1 MTKEQIQ
8 MLPTNE
14 LRAIVAST
22 SPTGSKWV
30 ELCLARNE
38 LARREAALVPYVEV
52 DQETA
57 YGSTQR
63 MQRSIRVF

>member
-8 MLPTNE
+8 TLSDE
-14 LRAIVAST
+14 QVRAIVAST
-22 SPTGSKWV
+22 SPTGSKWI

-38 LARREAALVPYVEV
+38 LARREANLVRWVEV

-57 YGSTQR
+57 YGSTFR
-63 MQRSIRVF
+63 LSRSIRVF